1 MEGSDW
7 SAGGNRFLI
16 GAALSNGGLWIGQ
29 QVAIDFL
36 LALLCLMEGSDWSA
50 GGNRFL
56 IGAAL
61 SNGPMEGSDWSA
73 VWLDFLD

>member
-16 GAALSNGGLWIGQ
+16 GAALSNG
-29 QVAIDFL
+29 
-36 LALLCLMEGSDWSA
+36 GSDWSA